1 MTCIVGLLDRKE
13 DCIYVGA
20 DSLASYWHY
29 QSQIKNKK
37 VFKAKDNKNVV
48 MAITGTVKIQ
58 NILSIEEGLIE
69 EVKHLKNEINFDSIV
84 KYTVP
89 KIFELAKKY
98 NDITIVDGMSFLNG
112 ALIFAYKNQLY
123 QIESNGQVL
132 EFQDDYVADGS
143 GTDFAAAVLSQTE
156 GLPTAERIKAA
167 LEAAEKHGIGV
178 KRPFH
183 ILNTKNDDVI
193 EIK

>member
-13 DCIYVGA
+13 DCVYVGA
-20 DSLASYWHY
+20 DSLASTWHH
-29 QSQIKNKK
+29 QFLLKNKK
-37 VFKAKDNKNVV
+37 VFKAKDNKNCI

-58 NILSIEEGLIE
+58 NWLSVEEGLIE

-98 NDITIVDGMSFLNG
+98 NDITTVDFMTSLSGSL
-112 ALIFAYKNQLY
+112 LLAYKNQLY
-123 QIESNGQVL
+123 WIETNGQVI
-132 EFQDDYVADGS
+132 EPQDDYFADGS
-143 GTDFAAAVLSQTE
+143 GVDFAFGVLSQTKDR
-156 GLPTAERIKAA
+156 PTVDRIKAT
-167 LEAAEKHGIGV
+167 LEAAEMHGKGV
-178 KRPFH
+178 NRPFY
-183 ILNTKNDDVI
+183 ILNTKNDEVI